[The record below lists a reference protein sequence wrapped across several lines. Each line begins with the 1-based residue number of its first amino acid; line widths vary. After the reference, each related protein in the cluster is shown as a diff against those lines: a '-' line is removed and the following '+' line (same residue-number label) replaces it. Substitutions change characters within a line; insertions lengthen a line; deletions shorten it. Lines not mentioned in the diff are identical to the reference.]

1 LPRVRRQNLCSPWSF
16 RSMGVRMS
24 ASERRWHVS
33 SYSGNGNCVE
43 VCKELDLIRVRDSKD
58 RLGAVL
64 SFTHREWDAF
74 LRGVRDGEFD
84 IPIMQEQ

>member
-1 LPRVRRQNLCSPWSF
+1 MVLQVDGSA
-16 RSMGVRMS
+16 MS
-24 ASERRWHVS
+24 ASERRFHIS
-33 SYSGNGNCVE
+33 SYSNGGGCVE
-43 VCKELDLIRVRDSKD
+43 VSQESDVIRVRDSKD

-64 SFTHREWDAF
+64 SFNRREWDAF